1 MAAASIEDIL
11 AKSGLTEI
19 TGPFALMREDTHGCQ
34 YMMQGHFSEA
44 AANYL
49 AKHYN
54 DLGHDQYYWAER
66 QKTQNTELMPPVP
79 LR

>member
-1 MAAASIEDIL
+1 MLCQII
-11 AKSGLTEI
+11 
-19 TGPFALMREDTHGCQ
+19 RGCQ

-44 AANYL
+44 AADYL

-54 DLGHDQYYWAER
+54 DLGHHQHYWAER
-66 QKTQNTELMPPVP
+66 QQTQNTELMPPVP